1 MKNKATSFTK
11 VVEQTLTTANNSL
24 LYEDFPELRPLFE
37 SLDEEGKGTITL
49 GQLLHRLQEMGI
61 RKDDPR
67 LQDCFGKDLQ
77 VNGAQHKEIDF
88 AAFSEILQGS
98 SSNLVKRA
106 IRGEL
111 IIPEFQVFCAE
122 IREMWERTRKIDK
135 GRVATYIPQLGKID
149 PSLYAVS
156 VCTIDGQLL
165 QLGDHE
171 VKFCLQSVCKPVN
184 YGIALEENGED
195 KVHQHVGREPSGRS
209 FNGLILNDENLPH
222 NPMINAGAIMTCS
235 LIQPAGKPEDRTRH
249 VMDTWRRLS
258 GNRTVLFDEEV
269 YRSERETADRNF
281 ALGYYMREKGAF
293 PPNTD
298 FYRTMEFYFQCCS
311 ISLDADALSVA
322 AATLA
327 NAGVCP
333 LTGDKVFRP
342 DTVKDCL
349 SLMLSC
355 GMYDFSGEFAFTIGL
370 PAKSGVAGGLMIVVP
385 NLMGI
390 AIYSP
395 PLDALGNPVRGIE
408 FCKELVKRYNVH
420 KYDSVTQPVHQKKDP
435 SLPRIQAR
443 TEGVVSLC
451 WAASE
456 GDLFE
461 IQTLLAKGVDINA
474 TNYDKRTALH
484 LAAAEG
490 HTKIVRY
497 LLHKKANVNLRDRWG
512 HTPLA
517 EALREGH
524 TEIAR
529 ILREWDGVE

>member
-1 MKNKATSFTK
+1 MRDNSAKFTK
-11 VVEQTLTTANNSL
+11 EVENVLAKKNADL
-24 LYEDFPELRPLFE
+24 LYDDYPELRPLFE
-37 SLDEEGKGTITL
+37 SLDEEGLGSITMA
-49 GQLLHRLQEMGI
+49 QLLGRLQSMGI

-67 LQDCFGKDLQ
+67 LKDCLGTYLREDGDVSETL
-77 VNGAQHKEIDF
+77 DF
-88 AAFSEILQGS
+88 AAFAEILQGS
-98 SSNLVKRA
+98 SSNLIKRT

-111 IIPEFQVFCAE
+111 VIPQFDMFCAE
-122 IREMWERTRKIDK
+122 IREMYERTRQISK
-135 GRVATYIPQLGKID
+135 GNVATYIPQLGGVD
-149 PSLYAVS
+149 PALYAVS
-156 VCTIDGQLL
+156 VCTVDGQLL

-171 VKFCLQSVCKPVN
+171 VKFCLQSVCKPIN
-184 YGIALEENGED
+184 YGIALEERGET
-195 KVHQHVGREPSGRS
+195 KVHQHVGREPSGRG
-209 FNGLILNDENLPH
+209 FNGLVLNDENLPH

-235 LIQPAGKPEDRTRH
+235 LIQPTLSLDDRTRH
-249 VMDTWRRLS
+249 VMNTWTRLS
-258 GNRTVLFDEEV
+258 GNRSVTFDNDV

-298 FYRTMEFYFQCCS
+298 FYQTMEFYFQCCS
-311 ISLDADALSVA
+311 VELDSDALSVA

-370 PAKSGVAGGLMIVVP
+370 PAKSGVAGGLMIVIP

-395 PLDALGNPVRGIE
+395 PLDTLGNPVRGIE

-420 KYDSVTQPVHQKKDP
+420 KYDSVAQPVHQKKDP
-435 SLPRIQAR
+435 SLPRIQSR

-461 IQTLLAKGVDINA
+461 IQTLLAKGVSVDA

-490 HTKIVRY
+490 HFKIVRY
-497 LLHKKANVNLRDRWG
+497 LLYKKADVNPRDRWG
-512 HTPLA
+512 HTPLTD
-517 EALREGH
+517 ALSGGH
-524 TEIAR
+524 TDIAR
-529 ILREWDGVE
+529 FLKDWGAVE